1 MAAEMDQDFRRNDEQ
16 DIDIGVAM
24 RWERRSISKLELILR
39 ERFSKLHA
47 ERLPVTVGRH
57 LNIVK
62 EWTKLL
68 EESGCLFSSKG
79 CLVEPVNHPK
89 GFVVVSDPIKCRT
102 IAVPEE
108 LALKAI
114 VFGEIP

>member
-1 MAAEMDQDFRRNDEQ
+1 
-16 DIDIGVAM
+16 M
-24 RWERRSISKLELILR
+24 RWGRQSISKLELILR

-47 ERLPVTVGRH
+47 ERLPVIAG
-57 LNIVK
+57 VK
-62 EWTKLL
+62 EWTKFL
-68 EESGCLFSSKG
+68 EESRCYFSSKG
-79 CLVEPVNHPK
+79 CLVEPVNHPE